1 MKQADKV
8 NRIQFSLSLISL
20 SDAVNILKHVMRL
33 LLAECKSRGSRVH
46 TSAFPQ
52 ERTGFIAN
60 VDWRPTCPMTI
71 KLFRRAVAPAPKCTN
86 THTHTRQHSFYE
98 VLLPQADWPRVGSKN
113 RFMFPAFGCWK
124 PKWGWLCW
132 RRWNWYM
139 LRSYAKSAWAPGGI
153 HEWASKQR
161 QNQSLKYIHTYLWVC
176 IGLHTLVTKFKL
188 EFGLWGFSSF
198 SRNLPLNYQ

>member
-71 KLFRRAVAPAPKCTN
+71 K
-86 THTHTRQHSFYE
+86 HTHVNTVF
-98 VLLPQADWPRVGSKN
+98 
-113 RFMFPAFGCWK
+113 
-124 PKWGWLCW
+124 
-132 RRWNWYM
+132 
-139 LRSYAKSAWAPGGI
+139 
-153 HEWASKQR
+153 
-161 QNQSLKYIHTYLWVC
+161 
-176 IGLHTLVTKFKL
+176 TKFCCRRQIGHVLAVKT
-188 EFGLWGFSSF
+188 GLC
-198 SRNLPLNYQ
+198 SRLLAVGNQNGGGCVEGVGTGTCCEVMQSQHGPPGAFMSEQANRGKINP